1 MSIYEDKLDN
11 ICAVI
16 EKVSGTAGER
26 ALKKII
32 MDLEGDGPIG
42 ELLHSL
48 DENNFKSVI
57 DLLIEFRVSGRR
69 EAFNSI
75 HFKARERINKLEKY

>member
-1 MSIYEDKLDN
+1 MSVYEEKLNN
-11 ICAVI
+11 ICSAI
-16 EKVSGTAGER
+16 EKMSGTAGER

-57 DLLIEFRVSGRR
+57 DLLIEFRTSGRR

-75 HFKARERINKLEKY
+75 HSKARQRINKL